1 MQEIT
6 IFYSW
11 QDTLPGNV
19 TRTFIE
25 EALHEAVKAIS
36 TDETIKIKP
45 RVDKDTAG
53 VPGMVDI
60 FNTILN
66 KLREAEIVICD
77 ISIINTGAPKTTPN
91 PNVLIE
97 LGYALRGFGEE
108 RVNNIIT
115 VINTAFGT
123 TKDLPFDIMGHRHI
137 TYDLPQFDSS
147 SITDGQER
155 ARLEKERRVKKASEK
170 QKLVKALEEAIRTIL
185 AAAKPPSQVAQV
197 IAAVESAAP
206 NQAVVTRKFMEGLA
220 ADLSALALNFKG
232 GEGELDERL
241 IGAIGQSK
249 DLALDFARVVKT
261 VAQMKTAGD
270 AALEIYNGFKPI
282 LEGYAVLTEN
292 IGRVSYSDIYF
303 DFFKF
308 IGHELFVTF
317 FSFLLQERRWELI
330 AKLLNTP
337 IFIKN
342 SPPGSSPGAVS
353 FVYVEQN
360 IESLDMIRRR
370 RLGVNYSPRAL
381 LLYERHSQGE
391 LAQLVPLQQFAEA
404 DFFLLLRAEVERA
417 KTRKWGNEWI
427 AGSVTYMRGLPRYL
441 IEARYKDY
449 ALELLA
455 PLGIKTI
462 EELQNLLAQL
472 LPRLG
477 QRYFLNLRFE
487 QAFGDFDPKSLGTK

>member
-19 TRTFIE
+19 TRNFIE
-25 EALHEAVKAIS
+25 EALHEAVKGIS
-36 TDETIKIKP
+36 ADETIKIKP
-45 RVDKDTAG
+45 RIDKDTDG

-66 KLREAEIVICD
+66 KLREAEIVVCD
-77 ISIINTGAPKTTPN
+77 ISIINKGAPKTTPN

-97 LGYALRGFGEE
+97 LGYALRGFGETH
-108 RVNNIIT
+108 VNNIIT
-115 VINTAFGT
+115 VVNTAFGT
-123 TKDLPFDIMGHRHI
+123 TKELPFDIMGHRHI

-147 SITDGQER
+147 SITDGKER
-155 ARLEKERRVKKASEK
+155 TRLEKERNAKRVSEK
-170 QKLVKALEEAIRTIL
+170 QKLVKGLEEAIRTIL
-185 AAAKPPSQVAQV
+185 AASKPPTQLTQVL
-197 IAAVESAAP
+197 AAVENAAP

-220 ADLSALALNFKG
+220 AELSTLALNFK

-241 IGAIGQSK
+241 IQAIGQSN
-249 DLALDFARVVKT
+249 DLVLDFGRVVKSI
-261 VAQMKTAGD
+261 AQMKTADD

-282 LEGYAVLTEN
+282 LEGYEVLSEN

-308 IGHELFVTF
+308 IGHELFVTYF
-317 FSFLLQERRWELI
+317 AFLLQERRWELI
-330 AKLLNTP
+330 AKLLNSP
-337 IFIKN
+337 ILIKN
-342 SPPGSSPGAVS
+342 CPPGSSPGTVS
-353 FVYVEQN
+353 FVYAEQN
-360 IESLDMIRRR
+360 IITLDINRKR

-404 DFFLLLRAEVERA
+404 DFFLFLRAEVERVKA
-417 KTRKWGNEWI
+417 KTYANEWL
-427 AGSVTYMRGLPRYL
+427 AGSVSYMSGLPRYL

-455 PLGIKTI
+455 PLGVKTL
-462 EELQNLLAQL
+462 EDLRTLLAQVL
-472 LPRLG
+472 VRLG
-477 QRYFLNLRFE
+477 QIHFINLKFV
-487 QAFGDFDPKSLGTK
+487 QAFGDFNPQALGTK